1 MVKKEVKKE
10 PKRIWFDE
18 EVMESI
24 EVNTKGSKDIILIR
38 DKEGMLW
45 IGIRN
50 QYGNGF
56 RFIPM
61 DSVIGLI
68 WGKYG
73 MMNVEELE
81 NVEYVQDKKIVLKV
95 K

>member
-1 MVKKEVKKE
+1 
-10 PKRIWFDE
+10 
-18 EVMESI
+18 MESI
-24 EVNTKGSKDIILIR
+24 EVNTKGSKDIILKR
-38 DKEGMLW
+38 DNEGMLW

-68 WGKYG
+68 
-73 MMNVEELE
+73 
-81 NVEYVQDKKIVLKV
+81 
-95 K
+95 